1 MSTHITVSGKASD
14 EDIELKR
21 EAYKAC
27 IRACVPVPEEL
38 AELFNQ
44 DVDSSGKEV
53 DIPYRLVSKEGCT
66 LYVVDLKNIPEGVE
80 QMVFGLH
87 Y

>member
-21 EAYKAC
+21 EAYKAVV
-27 IRACVPVPEEL
+27 RAGVEVPQELEEL
-38 AELFNQ
+38 FGQ
-44 DVDSSGKEV
+44 DIDSSGSEV
-53 DIPYRLVSKEGCT
+53 EIPFRLVNKEGVT

-80 QMVFGLH
+80 QLVFGLH